1 MPEAISY
8 LLRFPRPEWHGIE
21 VEASFPTE
29 GCAGLDLM
37 MAVWTPGS
45 YLLREFAR
53 HIEEIAAH
61 GDDADRRLALTKLTK
76 NRWRVSCAGQRRVTV
91 RYRLYARELSVR
103 TNFVDAGF
111 CLINGAA
118 TFLTLADD
126 GPRPHEVR
134 LVLPPA
140 WTVAVSAL
148 PAAPGGD
155 AAAFR
160 AADFAHLVDSP
171 IYAGS
176 APVYRFEVEGRPHLL
191 VNEGEEGPPWDG
203 PRSAR
208 DVERVVREQLAFW
221 GALPYERYVFFN
233 LIAEGAGG
241 LEHGDSSV
249 LMTSRWRARSHEGW
263 LEWLGLVSH
272 ELFHAWNVKRL
283 RPADLDD
290 LDYEREVYTRS
301 LWQVEGV
308 TSYYDDLLVHRA
320 GLSSRGDYLRQ
331 LSKQIET
338 LETTPGRHVQALA
351 DASFDTWIKFYR
363 RDENFLNSAISYYTK
378 GAVAS
383 FLLDARIRAATGG
396 ERSLDDVLRLAYR
409 QFSGPRGY
417 RRAELEA
424 AASTVAGLDLAPW
437 FASILDS
444 TADLDY
450 QEVLEWFGLRFGEAE
465 AGESTPAGG
474 GRSCDCRHP
483 SLAAPDGPE
492 SARKRPENHAW
503 LGVVVETQGG
513 RIQVAEVRRGTPAHE
528 AGVNVGDEI
537 LAIGEYRVPPDGLR
551 ERLKHYRPG
560 ETEALL
566 VARRDRL
573 LRLAVTFGAVPR
585 PHFRLQPA
593 PDATADQRR
602 HLDDWLGP
610 ALA

>member
-8 LLRFPRPEWHGIE
+8 LLRFPRPDWHGIE

-29 GCAGLDLM
+29 GRADLELM

-45 YLLREFAR
+45 YLMREFAR

-61 GDDADRRLALTKLTK
+61 GQDELGGSGDRRLPLIKLAK
-76 NRWRVSCAGQRRVTV
+76 NRWRVSCAGQRRVAV

-111 CLINGAA
+111 CLVNGAA
-118 TFLTLADD
+118 TFLTMAEG

-134 LVLPPA
+134 LILPPA
-140 WTVAVSAL
+140 WNVAVSAL
-148 PAAPGGD
+148 PPAPSGEEAAY
-155 AAAFR
+155 R
-160 AADFAHLVDSP
+160 ATDFAHLVDSP
-171 IYAGS
+171 IYAGN
-176 APVYRFEVEGRPHLL
+176 APVYRFEVEGRPYLL
-191 VNEGEEGPPWDG
+191 INEGETGAPWDG

-208 DVERVVREQLAFW
+208 DAERVVREHLAFW
-221 GALPYERYVFFN
+221 GGPPYERYVFFN

-241 LEHGDSSV
+241 LEHGSSSV

-283 RPADLDD
+283 RPAELDD
-290 LDYEREVYTRS
+290 FDYEREVYTRS
-301 LWQVEGV
+301 LWEVEGV

-320 GLSSRGDYLRQ
+320 GLSSRGEYLRQ

-338 LETTPGRHVQALA
+338 LETTPGRHVQALG
-351 DASFDTWIKFYR
+351 DASFDTWIKYYR
-363 RDENFLNSAISYYTK
+363 RDENSLNSAISYYTK

-396 ERSLDDVLRLAYR
+396 ERSLDDCLRLAYR
-409 QFSGPRGY
+409 RFSGSRGY
-417 RRAELEA
+417 LPKELEA
-424 AASTVAGLDLAPW
+424 TASDVAGLDLAPW
-437 FASILDS
+437 FASTLES
-444 TADLDY
+444 TAELDY
-450 QEVLEWFGLRFGEAE
+450 QEALEWFGLRFGESE
-465 AGESTPAGG
+465 AGGSATAGAPAA
-474 GRSCDCRHP
+474 S
-483 SLAAPDGPE
+483 E
-492 SARKRPENHAW
+492 SARRQPENHAW
-503 LGVVVETQGG
+503 LGVAVETSSC
-513 RIQVAEVRRGTPAHE
+513 RMQVTEVRRGTPAHE

-560 ETEALL
+560 ENDTLL
-566 VARRDRL
+566 VARRERL

-585 PHFRLQPA
+585 PCFRLQPA
-593 PDATADQRR
+593 VDASPAQRR
-602 HLDDWLGP
+602 RLDEWLGP
-610 ALA
+610 SRRGGSSAE